1 MRRAQKISRFR
12 YGLVAGQTDDAEKL
26 ITAGFTRADKLTPEG
41 LALHEAIKPEITRQ
55 NIYRWVC
62 QNL

>member
-1 MRRAQKISRFR
+1 MRRAQK
-12 YGLVAGQTDDAEKL
+12 YQVPVWLVAGQTDDTEKL